1 MNTKIFL
8 SCLVVI
14 IGSLVWTVSAQ
25 EDFEI
30 EKERVIEL
38 FKNADAATIGES
50 NVVFLVNFLKKYSKQ
65 ITLTPEQQAQVDD
78 IVTKYNEEKDKQ
90 PVVEGAPPQGGWIT
104 DMLKKL
110 AVQVGKTLV
119 PILIK
124 AALG

>member
-1 MNTKIFL
+1 L

-14 IGSLVWTVSAQ
+14 IGSLVWTASAQ

-65 ITLTPEQQAQVDD
+65 ITLTSEQQAQVDD
-78 IVTKYNEEKDKQ
+78 IVTKYNEEKAKQ

-110 AVQVGKTLV
+110 AVQVGKALV
-119 PILIK
+119 
-124 AALG
+124 